1 MYVCLCV
8 YTHVVISY
16 VYIYSGYICII
27 QCTYIA
33 LALKVLYTHIYI
45 YIFVLNGPWNIWI
58 LDILDLLPSTAAP

>member
-1 MYVCLCV
+1 MRV
-8 YTHVVISY
+8 YTCGYKLCI
-16 VYIYSGYICII
+16 YIYSGYICII

-58 LDILDLLPSTAAP
+58 LDILDLLPSTVAP